1 MTDPTLPLP
10 EGVPEPGPHPQPLPQ
25 SQQPAPPP
33 AFGYPPPG
41 FRVPTAAPGYPPP
54 PGYGYP
60 PQGYGYPPAPQNAG
74 KAVAVLVLGIAGLV
88 LTCSYGIGIIPA
100 IVALALAPGA
110 KREIRASGG
119 QVTGEGLVKAGVIC
133 AWVAVGLGLLALVFL
148 GIGLL
153 VAVLSSGSFEFGP

>member
-1 MTDPTLPLP
+1 MTDPTLPPP
-10 EGVPEPGPHPQPLPQ
+10 EGVPEPGPQ
-25 SQQPAPPP
+25 QQPAPPP
-33 AFGYPPPG
+33 AFGYPQPG
-41 FRVPTAAPGYPPP
+41 LGYPPPP

-133 AWVAVGLGLLALVFL
+133 AWVAVGLGLLALVLL

>member
-10 EGVPEPGPHPQPLPQ
+10 EGVPEPGPQPP
-25 SQQPAPPP
+25 SQPPAPPP

-41 FRVPTAAPGYPPP
+41 SAYPPPP

-60 PQGYGYPPAPQNAG
+60 PAGYGYPPAPQNAG

-133 AWVAVGLGLLALVFL
+133 AWVAVGLGVLALVFFGIFVL
-148 GIGLL
+148 G
-153 VAVLSSGSFEFGP
+153 AVFTSGSFEFGP